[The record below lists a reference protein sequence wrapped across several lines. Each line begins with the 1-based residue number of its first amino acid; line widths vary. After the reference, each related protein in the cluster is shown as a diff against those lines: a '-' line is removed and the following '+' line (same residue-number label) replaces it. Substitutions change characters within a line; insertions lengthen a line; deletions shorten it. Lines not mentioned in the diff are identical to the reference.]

1 MTAAIIIIGDEILIG
16 QVRDTNSM
24 YIANSL
30 VKAGIT
36 LKSILT
42 VGDDKD
48 AIINTLELATGKYDH
63 IFVTGGLGPT
73 KDDITKNAFL
83 EYFGGKLI
91 LHEELLAKLKERF
104 ENRGWIFH
112 KSNFG
117 QAEYPDSCEIIPN
130 KLGSAQG
137 MYFQKEESNFYSM
150 PGVPHEM
157 ESMLTGWVIPK
168 ILINSEKQIIKFKT
182 FCTAGISESG
192 ISELIEPLRPDF
204 GEISIAYLPGYTG
217 TRIRF
222 TASGTDEKEVNARL
236 DHSADLMSE
245 NLSKYIFSTE
255 GEILSQVIGKALKN
269 KKLSVAVAESCTGGL
284 IQDDLTD
291 IPGSSLY
298 FLGGVVSYSNDS
310 KIDLLDVNEKT
321 IDIEGAVSSQTAI
334 EMAEGIRSKLNS
346 DIGLSVT
353 GIAGPDGGT
362 DDKPV
367 GLVYVGYSDSSGSEY
382 RKYQFG
388 DSRNINKQRSAAA
401 ALFFLYNKIKAK

>member
-1 MTAAIIIIGDEILIG
+1 
-16 QVRDTNSM
+16 
-24 YIANSL
+24 
-30 VKAGIT
+30 
-36 LKSILT
+36 
-42 VGDDKD
+42 
-48 AIINTLELATGKYDH
+48 
-63 IFVTGGLGPT
+63 
-73 KDDITKNAFL
+73 
-83 EYFGGKLI
+83 
-91 LHEELLAKLKERF
+91 
-104 ENRGWIFH
+104 
-112 KSNFG
+112 
-117 QAEYPDSCEIIPN
+117 
-130 KLGSAQG
+130 
-137 MYFQKEESNFYSM
+137 
-150 PGVPHEM
+150 
-157 ESMLTGWVIPK
+157 
-168 ILINSEKQIIKFKT
+168 
-182 FCTAGISESG
+182 
-192 ISELIEPLRPDF
+192 
-204 GEISIAYLPGYTG
+204 
-217 TRIRF
+217 
-222 TASGTDEKEVNARL
+222 
-236 DHSADLMSE
+236 MSE
-245 NLSKYIFSTE
+245 NLSKYIYSTE

-269 KKLSVAVAESCTGGL
+269 KNLSVAVAESCTGGL

-321 IDIEGAVSSQTAI
+321 IEIEGAVSSQTAI

>member
-16 QVRDTNSM
+16 QVQDTNSM
-24 YIANSL
+24 YLANAL
-30 VKAGIT
+30 VEIGVT

-48 AIINTLELATGKYDH
+48 AIINSLEVTTGNYDH

-73 KDDITKNAFL
+73 KDDITKNAFV

-91 LHEELLAKLKERF
+91 LHQDLLSILKERF
-104 ENRGWIFH
+104 ESRGWIFH
-112 KSNFG
+112 KSNIG

-137 MYFQKEESNFYSM
+137 MFFQKGNSKFYSM

-157 ESMLTGWVIPK
+157 ESLLTGWVIPR
-168 ILINSEKQIIKFKT
+168 IIKNSGKRIIKYKT

-192 ISELIEPLRPDF
+192 IAGQIEPLRPDL
-204 GEISIAYLPGYTG
+204 GEISIAYLPGYGG

-222 TASGTDEKEVNARL
+222 TATGTDENEVNARL
-236 DHSADLMSE
+236 EHSVHLMSE
-245 NLSKYIFSTE
+245 NLSKYIYSTE
-255 GEILSQVIGKALKN
+255 GETISQVIGK
-269 KKLSVAVAESCTGGL
+269 KLGEKGLSLAVAESCTGGL
-284 IQDDLTD
+284 IQDNLTD
-291 IPGSSLY
+291 IPGSSHY
-298 FLGGVVSYSNDS
+298 FLGGVVSYSNES
-310 KIDLLDVNEKT
+310 KIDMIGVKEKT
-321 IDIEGAVSSQTAI
+321 IDIDGAVSSQTAI
-334 EMAEGIRSKLNS
+334 EMAEGIRNQLNS

-362 DDKPV
+362 EAKPV

-382 RKYQFG
+382 RKFQFG
-388 DSRNINKQRSAAA
+388 DSRNINKHRSAAA
-401 ALFFLYNKIKAK
+401 ALFFLWNKITAK